1 MFHILS
7 LDARSFILKRFEM
20 ISSRSNKETLK
31 WLKEIKWQEITE
43 EKLTKEAGSYFGVLQ
58 TKRTKTVRTKIADY
72 VEKEHNLRQ
81 KIKFQIMRAQKD
93 EGPRRLEDL
102 EFLW

>member
-1 MFHILS
+1 
-7 LDARSFILKRFEM
+7 M

-43 EKLTKEAGSYFGVLQ
+43 EKLTKEAGSYFGVLK
-58 TKRTKTVRTKIADY
+58 TKRTKTVRAKIADY

-81 KIKFQIMRAQKD
+81 KTKFQI
-93 EGPRRLEDL
+93 L
-102 EFLW
+102 